1 MGEENQ
7 MTPGVWGQMA
17 EAVGAQEAGSSIR
30 TALAAFQ
37 FPGGGLINFTKEQ
50 TTEKCSYLKIYWE
63 NLHVVPFCVGMAF
76 IHPAFQQHRISEH
89 FT

>member
-1 MGEENQ
+1 
-7 MTPGVWGQMA
+7 MA

-50 TTEKCSYLKIYWE
+50 TTEKCSYLKIY
-63 NLHVVPFCVGMAF
+63 
-76 IHPAFQQHRISEH
+76 
-89 FT
+89 